1 MSYELDVFNEM
12 ITRSKQWTANLV
24 ADISHVKIVRPFSG
38 WDMKDKLNQWV
49 TYCGINEDGS
59 VVIRKNS
66 PAGGIYSAPFYCLE
80 KCESA
85 VSKSPSVT
93 TIGDVFPKPPK
104 SSRIGYGMYF
114 VDPVVEDIYVLANV
128 NPGTVCLVNMITGNS
143 HSEYK
148 CDTACNLSKH
158 ECELVFGGRWRD
170 WVILDREEAIKT
182 IKSIKARLNMCVE
195 L

>member
-1 MSYELDVFNEM
+1 MSYESDVFNDM
-12 ITRSKQWTANLV
+12 KTRSEKWAAGLIEGFST
-24 ADISHVKIVRPFSG
+24 VKIVRPFSG
-38 WDMKDKLNQWV
+38 WNMKGLLNIWA
-49 TYCGINEDGS
+49 TYHGINTDGS
-59 VVIRKNS
+59 VVIETNS
-66 PAGGIYSAPFYCLE
+66 PSGGVYSVPFYCLE
-80 KCESA
+80 KCAFAS
-85 VSKSPSVT
+85 SKSPSAT
-93 TIGDVFPKPPK
+93 TIGDVFPKPPVPDC
-104 SSRIGYGMYF
+104 IGHGMHF
-114 VDPVVEDIYVLANV
+114 VGPDGDIYVLANM